1 MTNIFSQVR
10 KTLSNLFDIFV
21 SVVSKKITLRYGF
34 RRLKSQLLFTGKRFI
49 DGVNW
54 DIYHK
59 DYIEELRLIEKTN
72 TTLIDGENISFLD
85 GRIIFKNLNT
95 LPLLLGHKLLYET
108 ICNLPANKIL
118 EVGCGGGDHLYN
130 LHQLKLDSILFGVDR
145 SKEQLS
151 LFEKRH
157 KFFKSKV
164 KTYVY
169 DLTES
174 NLELPKVDLIF
185 TQAVLMHISEV
196 NNRFFV
202 AFNNL
207 FTESNSFIVLMENW
221 TQHNFLE
228 TVHKIIKDHKFWSS
242 AKIYFTESENDPS
255 VKCMVISKNDL
266 GLPKLTTYEQMLSGE
281 KLMIH

>member
-1 MTNIFSQVR
+1 MKNIFNQVR
-10 KTLSNLFDIFV
+10 KTLLNLYDIFI
-21 SVVSKKITLRYGF
+21 SVISKKITFRYGF

-54 DIYHK
+54 DNYHK
-59 DYIEELRLIEKTN
+59 DYREELRLIEKTN
-72 TTLIDGENISFLD
+72 STLLESKNIEFVN
-85 GRIIFKNLNT
+85 GRITFKNVNT
-95 LPLLLGHKLLYET
+95 LPLLVGHKLLYET

-130 LHQLKLDSILFGVDR
+130 LQQLNEDSILFGVDR
-145 SKEQLS
+145 SKGQLF

-157 KFFKSKV
+157 KSLKNKV

-169 DLTES
+169 DLTQP

-185 TQAVLMHISEV
+185 TQAVLMHISEI

-202 AFNNL
+202 AFSNL
-207 FTESNSFIVLMENW
+207 FTESNSYIVLMENW
-221 TQHNFLE
+221 TQHDFLE
-228 TVHKIIKDHKFWSS
+228 TVHKIIEGHELWSS
-242 AKIYFTESENDPS
+242 AEIYFTESEIDPS

-266 GLPKLTTYEQMLSGE
+266 GLRKLTNYEQMLSGE

>member
-1 MTNIFSQVR
+1 LINIFSQVR
-10 KTLSNLFDIFV
+10 KTSLNLFDIFV
-21 SVVSKKITLRYGF
+21 SVISKKITLRYGF
-34 RRLKSQLLFTGKRFI
+34 IRLRSQLLFTGKRFI

-54 DIYHK
+54 DSYHK

-72 TTLIDGENISFLD
+72 TTLLD
-85 GRIIFKNLNT
+85 GKNIQFIEGRIHFKNVKT
-95 LPLLLGHKLLYET
+95 LPLLAGHKLLYET
-108 ICNLPANKIL
+108 ICDLPTNRIL

-130 LHQLKLDSILFGVDR
+130 LRQLKEESILFGIDR
-145 SKEQLS
+145 SEKQIL

-157 KFFKSKV
+157 KFFKRSV

-169 DLTES
+169 DLTQS

-196 NNRFFV
+196 NNRFFI

-207 FTESNSFIVLMENW
+207 FTESNSYIVLMENW
-221 TQHNFLE
+221 TQHDFLE
-228 TVHKIIKDHKFWSS
+228 TALKIIKDHKFWSS
-242 AKIYFTESENDPS
+242 AKIYFTESEIDPS
-255 VKCMVISKNDL
+255 VKCMVISKSEL
-266 GLPKLTTYEQMLSGE
+266 ALRPLTNYEQMLSRE

>member
-1 MTNIFSQVR
+1 MR
-10 KTLSNLFDIFV
+10 KTLLNLFDIFV
-21 SVVSKKITLRYGF
+21 SVISKKITLRYGF

-54 DIYHK
+54 DNYHK

-72 TTLIDGENISFLD
+72 TTLLDGKNLSFVD
-85 GRIIFKNLNT
+85 GRISFKNVNT
-95 LPLLLGHKLLYET
+95 LPLLVGHKLLYET
-108 ICNLPANKIL
+108 ICNLPTNKIL

-130 LHQLKLDSILFGVDR
+130 LQQLKDDSILFGVDR

-157 KFFKSKV
+157 KFFKSKI

-169 DLTES
+169 DLTQS

-196 NNRFFV
+196 NNRFFI

-207 FTESNSFIVLMENW
+207 FTESNSYIVLMENW

-228 TVHKIIKDHKFWSS
+228 TAHKIIKDHKFWSS
-242 AKIYFTESENDPS
+242 AKIYFTESEIVPS

-266 GLPKLTTYEQMLSGE
+266 GLRKLTNYEQMLSGE